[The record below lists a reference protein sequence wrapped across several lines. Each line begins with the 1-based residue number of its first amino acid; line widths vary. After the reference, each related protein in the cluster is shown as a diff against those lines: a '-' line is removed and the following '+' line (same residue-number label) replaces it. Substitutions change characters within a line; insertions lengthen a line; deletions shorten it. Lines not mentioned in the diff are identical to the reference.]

1 MPTFK
6 RTMQDLD
13 GKIAQEQPKEAP
25 KPIEPK
31 QYNPAKEFNPK
42 RDFVKPLAKWEA
54 AEAKKQGISNDE
66 YRYEKAKDYALLMGE
81 QLPNKDKFMKDLAE
95 KRGNPTNTQ
104 PKEEPAKED
113 LFAESE
119 NAEQMDEIRK
129 AFPKF
134 VKDSAEIRAAQD
146 DDPYSKVFDED
157 ALRDNIVDLGGSS
170 LEEEELEQLTKELS
184 EAMQRAGFEN
194 ATRNPK
200 YLLQK
205 EEPKQEEDEIERF
218 DDEMQYSYDYIY
230 KGLPRNRQI
239 AIFAERM
246 DITPEKAKEYFDL
259 LDKRNAE
266 QKKKIKA
273 KKEQEEKTS
282 KANEQKRVLGLVEQL
297 REAKRAKN
305 DELAQS
311 IIDQILNPDN
321 LPF

>member
-6 RTMQDLD
+6 RTIQDLD

-31 QYNPAKEFNPK
+31 QYDPAKEF
-42 RDFVKPLAKWEA
+42 AKQEP
-54 AEAKKQGISNDE
+54 KQGIPHIDKV
-66 YRYEKAKDYALLMGE
+66 RAFLKDNPDYQTQGIKEFTYDDGKTVLTGDVY
-81 QLPNKDKFMKDLAE
+81 KGDKRVARLEFDKE
-95 KRGNPTNTQ
+95 GNPID
-104 PKEEPAKED
+104 EH
-113 LFAESE
+113 SE
-119 NAEQMDEIRK
+119 VFSDID
-129 AFPKF
+129 F
-134 VKDSAEIRAAQD
+134 SAQ
-146 DDPYSKVFDED
+146 
-157 ALRDNIVDLGGSS
+157 
-170 LEEEELEQLTKELS
+170 
-184 EAMQRAGFEN
+184 
-194 ATRNPK
+194 
-200 YLLQK
+200 
-205 EEPKQEEDEIERF
+205 EPKQEEDEIERF

-246 DITPEKAKEYFDL
+246 DITPEKAKEYFDS